1 MRKLLGRKYYCA
13 QDICGR
19 NVLHLAVL
27 CRSRSLVEYLAS
39 HHPQLL
45 NMQDNVRYR
54 SRPDVERLDPE
65 KQFRGLVDGPFY
77 HYIKP
82 LFFGGGGVKFKTRS
96 LKYFNEIFDIQD
108 THLYTG
114 TIELGFLLLIQFTT
128 FPKCRHPSP
137 PHLIYRRAYYRRLF
151 VRKNE
156 ERKNRRI
163 EKS

>member
-1 MRKLLGRKYYCA
+1 MDNWDKAIVCLSYAIEKFLQEHISKLFQTTLERDLQQMRKLLGRKYYCA

-65 KQFRGLVDGPFY
+65 KEFRDLGEGCSVLSLY
-77 HYIKP
+77 QTR
-82 LFFGGGGVKFKTRS
+82 FFSGGGGSKCKTHS
-96 LKYFNEIFDIQD
+96 
-108 THLYTG
+108 
-114 TIELGFLLLIQFTT
+114 
-128 FPKCRHPSP
+128 
-137 PHLIYRRAYYRRLF
+137 
-151 VRKNE
+151 
-156 ERKNRRI
+156 
-163 EKS
+163 